1 MAALQRGL
9 YANFM
14 TPFFEPNRDPLI
26 VSSIVGLSSIN
37 GSPYSPG
44 GGGGG
49 AISEFSTLSVS
60 SMSVSSFVGDAGNLS
75 TLAVSTINSKPFP
88 LPDTSAY
95 INLYSLDNVNLPT
108 ASTLLVNWTNRTV
121 DSNINFTGTDIVVGE
136 SGTYKIGASYQ
147 FNNQSGSGDVVR
159 YFFLKNDSP
168 YPNSASYQSILNNTE
183 QVCYS
188 EIVDTLLNG
197 DKIQMGLYTASADI
211 YLSTLG
217 SPVPGV
223 IPDSPAAIGTIY
235 KIA

>member
-49 AISEFSTLSVS
+49 TISQFSTLSVS
-60 SMSVSSFVGDAGNLS
+60 SMSVSSFVGDAGSLS
-75 TLAVSTINSKPFP
+75 TLAVSTINGKPY
-88 LPDTSAY
+88 PDPTDAVAYANLICLSSFNLAQNSTTLVSWSSSSPDNLINTS
-95 INLYSLDNVNLPT
+95 
-108 ASTLLVNWTNRTV
+108 
-121 DSNINFTGTDIVVGE
+121 GTDTVVGLTA
-136 SGTYKIGASYQ
+136 TYKIGCSYQ
-147 FNNQSGSGDVVR
+147 FNNQSGSDVVR
-159 YFFLKNDSP
+159 YFFLINDTP
-168 YPNSASYQSILNNTE
+168 VANSASFQTIANNTE
-183 QVCYS
+183 QVSYS
-188 EIVDTLLNG
+188 ELIQTLNNG
-197 DKIQMGLYTASADI
+197 DKIQFGVYTASADI

-217 SPVPGV
+217 SPSGEVPT
-223 IPDSPAAIGTIY
+223 SPAAIGTIY